1 MVNVSDRIEA
11 CILNFAENQKKKIKR
26 KERKGEE
33 EEEEEWEEWGGE
45 KKGQSQK
52 EKIKGEK

>member
-11 CILNFAENQKKKIKR
+11 CILNFAENQKKIKR

-33 EEEEEWEEWGGE
+33 EEEEE
-45 KKGQSQK
+45 
-52 EKIKGEK
+52 